1 MRTLPIT
8 VAADA
13 DYPLPG
19 LLTLP
24 DGAGPFPAVLL
35 VHGSGAPAIAN
46 CCIGCSFCL
55 IA

>member
-24 DGAGPFPAVLL
+24 DL
-35 VHGSGAPAIAN
+35 S
-46 CCIGCSFCL
+46 L
-55 IA
+55 IHI

>member
-24 DGAGPFPAVLL
+24 DGAGPFPE
-35 VHGSGAPAIAN
+35 
-46 CCIGCSFCL
+46 IGR
-55 IA
+55 AHV

>member
-24 DGAGPFPAVLL
+24 DGAGPKKSCCTFPATLPDFITFVTMR
-35 VHGSGAPAIAN
+35 S
-46 CCIGCSFCL
+46 SSEW
-55 IA
+55 

>member
-24 DGAGPFPAVLL
+24 DGAGPC
-35 VHGSGAPAIAN
+35 APPP
-46 CCIGCSFCL
+46 CCGQSP
-55 IA
+55 

>member
-35 VHGSGAPAIAN
+35 VHGSGPQDREPVKAPYSS
-46 CCIGCSFCL
+46 GEK
-55 IA
+55 